1 MKFIYKRLP
10 NNKHMFFN
18 RKLQRHYNFY
28 LYPAG
33 RQTGHDNKGT
43 KIYAKRIGGLIIKG
57 NQSNNP
63 LRKSII

>member
-1 MKFIYKRLP
+1 
-10 NNKHMFFN
+10 MFFN

-33 RQTGHDNKGT
+33 RQTGQDNKGT